1 MAMGKQNPHKL
12 DSPPPYLRTQSISS
26 LEELSPF
33 FELLTTTSGQQ
44 SNLSFV
50 LAGENSLDPR
60 LATVEKI
67 LLQDFAEPFPLTT
80 GQA

>member
-12 DSPPPYLRTQSISS
+12 DSPPPYLRAQSISS

-33 FELLTTTSGQQ
+33 FELLTTTTFTQQ

-50 LAGENSLDPR
+50 LAGENSVDPR
-60 LATVEKI
+60 LATVERI
-67 LLQDFAEPFPLTT
+67 LLQDFAEPFS
-80 GQA
+80 